1 VKNFRFRKTIKRN
14 SFTTIFGGI
23 GQRRFVSTYI
33 KRGRIERIYERMC
46 FNKIPRYKIEKTRR
60 AHQGWRN
67 KVFGSL
73 QALRIRLKYG
83 RRKPIGNFR
92 R

>member
-1 VKNFRFRKTIKRN
+1 LGGAKR
-14 SFTTIFGGI
+14 TKMQMI
-23 GQRRFVSTYI
+23 
-33 KRGRIERIYERMC
+33 
-46 FNKIPRYKIEKTRR
+46 RR

-67 KVFGSL
+67 KVIGTL

-83 RRKPIGNFR
+83 RRKPIAQFR

>member
-1 VKNFRFRKTIKRN
+1 MRLLNFRKTTPRTF
-14 SFTTIFGGI
+14 FTTTFGSVGK
-23 GQRRFVSTYI
+23 RRTVFFRGTLEGA
-33 KRGRIERIYERMC
+33 KRTKMQMI
-46 FNKIPRYKIEKTRR
+46 RR

-67 KVFGSL
+67 RVIGTL

-83 RRKPIGNFR
+83 RRKPVAQFR

>member
-1 VKNFRFRKTIKRN
+1 MKKSFNFRKTTPRN
-14 SFTTIFGGI
+14 FFTTTFGSVGRRRTVYI
-23 GQRRFVSTYI
+23 GCKLAIRWGV
-33 KRGRIERIYERMC
+33 KRTKMQMI
-46 FNKIPRYKIEKTRR
+46 RR

-73 QALRIRLKYG
+73 QALRVRLKYG
-83 RRKPIGNFR
+83 RRKPVPQFR

>member
-1 VKNFRFRKTIKRN
+1 MKRLNFRKSTPRTF
-14 SFTTIFGGI
+14 FTTIFGSVG
-23 GQRRFVSTYI
+23 RRRIVFFS
-33 KRGRIERIYERMC
+33 KRINKAKRTRMQM
-46 FNKIPRYKIEKTRR
+46 IRR

-67 KVFGSL
+67 RVIGTL

-83 RRKPIGNFR
+83 RRKPIPQFR